1 MSAYSEVSQLKE
13 IITILEDNLFQITNK
28 NNIQKDLYNEYIT
41 IFEKFSKS
49 ILLLS
54 SKINEHSLK
63 I

>member
-1 MSAYSEVSQLKE
+1 MSAYNEVSQLKE

>member
-54 SKINEHSLK
+54 SKINEHSMK